1 MRPWLLVFPLCI
13 STGLAALVRRDDET
27 SKIIRVPFSKERAPI
42 LKPTKRDNS
51 KTITQKLDNKANT
64 PQDFLF
70 YANISLGT
78 PGQNLR
84 LHIDTG
90 SSDIWVE
97 TRKSSICAAKGSCTA
112 GGTYDNT
119 TSSSYDYVP
128 SLFNISYVDGQFAIG
143 DYARDTLQIGGVEV
157 HDVQFGIAYEG
168 TSQEGIFGI
177 GFESRQSGVGR
188 GEKQY
193 PGLISQMVD
202 QKLINSRAYSIWLND
217 LNADAGEILFGGIDT
232 GKFKAPL
239 TTIPLSRRMGMDRAT
254 DFIISLRGISV
265 SNANG
270 DTQVLMN
277 DSRTLPALLDTGA
290 SFTYLPREIA
300 NQLNTLVGAEM
311 RPEYKGPAVNCNKR
325 SLQGT
330 VNFDF
335 MGTTIRVDVRDFII
349 NATDEP
355 NENGDVLCYFGII
368 GVGDDSV
375 LTLGD
380 TFLRSAYVVYDLDN
394 QEISIGQT
402 IFNSTSTNIMEIG
415 SGPNAVPSVTRPT
428 RVITVLAT
436 GTIPNGVSFDA
447 SATSTSGAGKDVSSS
462 SAAIH
467 LRAHLSACLL
477 AMFSVFFISLTVFV

>member
-1 MRPWLLVFPLCI
+1 MRSWLLVFPLFI
-13 STGLAALVRRDDET
+13 PTGFSTIVTRDDEI
-27 SKIIRVPFSKERAPI
+27 SKVIRVPFSKERAPGF
-42 LKPTKRDNS
+42 KPSKRDN
-51 KTITQKLDNKANT
+51 TRTALQKIDNK
-64 PQDFLF
+64 DFLF
-70 YANISLGT
+70 YANITLGT

-97 TRKSSICAAKGSCTA
+97 TPGSSICKDPGSCET
-112 GGTYDNT
+112 GGKYDNT
-119 TSSSYDYVP
+119 TSSTYSYVP
-128 SLFNISYVDGQFAIG
+128 GLFNISYVDGQFATG
-143 DYARDTLQIGGVEV
+143 DYAKDTLQIGGVGV
-157 HDVQFGIAYEG
+157 KDVQFGIAYEG

-193 PGLISQMVD
+193 PGLVSQMVD

-217 LNADAGEILFGGIDT
+217 LNAAAGEILFGGIDT

-239 TTIPLSRRMGMDRAT
+239 TTIPLSRRTGMNHAT
-254 DFIISLRGISV
+254 DFIISLRGLSV

-277 DSRTLPALLDTGA
+277 ESRTVPALLDTGA
-290 SFTYLPREIA
+290 SFTYLPKDIA
-300 NQLNTLVGAEM
+300 AQLTELVGAET
-311 RPEYKGPAVNCNKR
+311 RSEYKGPAVNCSKR

-349 NATDEP
+349 DATDEP
-355 NENGDVLCYFGII
+355 NKDNKVLCYFGII
-368 GVGDDSV
+368 GMAEGSV

-380 TFLRSAYVVYDLDN
+380 TFLRSAYVVYDMDN
-394 QEISIGQT
+394 EEISIGQT

-415 SGPNAVPSVTRPT
+415 SGPSAVPSVTRPS
-428 RVITVLAT
+428 RVVTVLAT
-436 GTIPNGVSFDA
+436 GSIPNGVSFDA
-447 SATSTSGAGKDVSSS
+447 SATSTDGVGGAGSGVNVSG
-462 SAAIH
+462 SATISA
-467 LRAHLSACLL
+467 RAYLSTCLL
-477 AMFSVFFISLTVFV
+477 AMLSVFIGSFTVFV